1 MGHGLVIEFHFNGF
15 AVNSVSYDA
24 SRSAPVYKIYA
35 GRVLHFYS
43 IAEIHFTPVS
53 SSCCPGVALTR

>member
-43 IAEIHFTPVS
+43 IAEIHFTPV
-53 SSCCPGVALTR
+53 